1 MESFPYEK
9 GRGVLCLSDTSTL
22 YVLTLLFFFLSLCS
36 KAAFSLENVKE
47 EWSGKEGSSRRARQF
62 LLTIFQRRDSASSAA
77 PPPPHIN
84 HGMLVAPFDVV
95 QGMQH
100 HVEGDRE
107 SLQRKAQVGAIRL
120 GFPSTGFP
128 LNLL

>member
-9 GRGVLCLSDTSTL
+9 GRIVLRLSDTSTL
-22 YVLTLLFFFLSLCS
+22 YVLTLLFLFLSLCD

-62 LLTIFQRRDSASSAA
+62 LLTIFRRRDTASSAA
-77 PPPPHIN
+77 PPPHIN
-84 HGMLVAPFDVV
+84 QGMLVAPFDVV

-100 HVEGDRE
+100 HVGGPGKLTRE
-107 SLQRKAQVGAIRL
+107 STSWGSKAKVL
-120 GFPSTGFP
+120 
-128 LNLL
+128 